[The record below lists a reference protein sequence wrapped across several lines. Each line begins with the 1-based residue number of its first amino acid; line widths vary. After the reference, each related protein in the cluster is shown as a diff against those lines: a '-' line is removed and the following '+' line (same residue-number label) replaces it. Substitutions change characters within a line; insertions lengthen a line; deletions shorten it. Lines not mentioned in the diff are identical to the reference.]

1 MPEIAIPASPLVLV
15 LTQGGPN
22 PEILINAL
30 KKHFPNLT
38 VVVEEPEAKSLFI
51 RRRARKLGWVQ
62 ALGQLATMVVSK
74 YGKRFTARR
83 FDEIVRQYGAN
94 PTVDPNLR
102 RIAIASAN
110 TPEFAA
116 LVTELRPAVVFTVSC
131 RMLKRETLAA
141 IPCPVIN
148 FHAGINPQYRGLQ
161 GGYWSRIMKDE
172 ANFGATVHLVDA
184 GVDTGEVLHQ
194 VRLTPSPADTMHT
207 YPLLQTAGGTGIAV
221 AAVGDAIAGKLAPK
235 RVEGPSRQWYHPP
248 IWTWLWHGLRRGIW

>member
-1 MPEIAIPASPLVLV
+1 MPEIANPASPLVLV

-83 FDEIVRQYGAN
+83 FDEIVREYGAD
-94 PTVDPNLR
+94 PSVDPNLR
-102 RIAIASAN
+102 RIAIGSAN

-116 LVTELRPAVVFTVSC
+116 LVKELRVMEDQNGG
-131 RMLKRETLAA
+131 R
-141 IPCPVIN
+141 PVILG
-148 FHAGINPQYRGLQ
+148 HKGQ
-161 GGYWSRIMKDE
+161 GHVRF
-172 ANFGATVHLVDA
+172 AFGHGD
-184 GVDTGEVLHQ
+184 
-194 VRLTPSPADTMHT
+194 
-207 YPLLQTAGGTGIAV
+207 PLPT
-221 AAVGDAIAGKLAPK
+221 
-235 RVEGPSRQWYHPP
+235 E
-248 IWTWLWHGLRRGIW
+248 